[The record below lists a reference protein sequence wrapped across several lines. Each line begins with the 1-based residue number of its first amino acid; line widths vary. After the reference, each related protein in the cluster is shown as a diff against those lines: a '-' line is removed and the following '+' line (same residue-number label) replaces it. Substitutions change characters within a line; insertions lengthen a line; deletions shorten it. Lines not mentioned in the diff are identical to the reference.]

1 MKITILSLFPAMFT
15 GVFGESMVKRAKE
28 IDAVEIDI
36 VDFRDYATDRHRHVD
51 DYAFGGGAG
60 MVLAVEPIHR
70 ALLAIPGHETAT
82 KILLTPQG
90 KPFDQ
95 AEAIRLSRLEHIIM
109 VCGHYEGFDE
119 RIRSLVDLEISIG
132 DYVLTGGEIAAMAI
146 ADSIARLLPGVLGSP
161 ESAPHDSFYEGL
173 LEYPQYTRPADYM
186 GMKVPDVLLSGNH
199 ADIEKWR
206 REQSLKRTI
215 ERRPDLLK
223 KR

>member
-1 MKITILSLFPAMFT
+1 MKITILSLFPDMFA
-15 GVFGESMVKRAKE
+15 GVFGESILKRAKE
-28 IDAVEIDI
+28 LGAVEIEI
-36 VDFRDYATDRHRHVD
+36 VDFRDFATNRHRHVD

-70 ALLAIPGHETAT
+70 ALRQVAGIEKAT

-90 KPFDQ
+90 RPFDQ
-95 AEAIRLSRLEHIIM
+95 AEAIRLSICDHLVM

-146 ADSIARLLPGVLGSP
+146 ADSVIRLLPGVLGSP
-161 ESAPHDSFYEGL
+161 DSAPHDSFYDGL
-173 LEYPQYTRPADYM
+173 LEYPQYTRPVEYE
-186 GMKVPDVLLSGNH
+186 GMRVPDVLLSGNH
-199 ADIEKWR
+199 AEIEKWR
-206 REQSLKRTI
+206 REQSLKRTM